1 MLVTIKTLR
10 SFNCNVRQLRM
21 CQTTV
26 IQRLLNEVDRLS
38 ERLHEDFPTITS
50 EDYQLFGPELKIV
63 IETLKD
69 LRKESRSRQELK
81 LYDERMRQQIADL
94 EELDHDIK
102 VFRVD
107 APKNQALQQ
116 AMNGLAK
123 LESLKDDPD
132 GFFKMGGILG
142 HVDQKTS
149 WEQLREE
156 ALSEKF
162 GI

>member
-1 MLVTIKTLR
+1 
-10 SFNCNVRQLRM
+10 M
-21 CQTTV
+21 CQTTAISKRIGRIGRRSFDRRMRLASPLFV
-26 IQRLLNEVDRLS
+26 ERQGEIQRLLNEVDRLS
-38 ERLHEDFPTITS
+38 ERLHEDFPTITP

-69 LRKESRSRQELK
+69 LRKESKSRQGLK

-123 LESLKDDPD
+123 LD
-132 GFFKMGGILG
+132 
-142 HVDQKTS
+142 
-149 WEQLREE
+149 
-156 ALSEKF
+156 LSKF
-162 GI
+162 AD

>member
-1 MLVTIKTLR
+1 
-10 SFNCNVRQLRM
+10 M
-21 CQTTV
+21 CQTTAISKRIGRIGRRSFDRRMRLASPLFV
-26 IQRLLNEVDRLS
+26 ERQGEIQRLLNEVDRLS
-38 ERLHEDFPTITS
+38 ERLHEDFPTITP

-69 LRKESRSRQELK
+69 LRKESKSRQELK

-94 EELDHDIK
+94 EELDHDIQ

-123 LESLKDDPD
+123 LD
-132 GFFKMGGILG
+132 
-142 HVDQKTS
+142 
-149 WEQLREE
+149 
-156 ALSEKF
+156 LSKF
-162 GI
+162 AD